1 MKGNVENVTVRRV
14 MVGTDRSK
22 TADQAV
28 VWAAAFAERY
38 DAGLIVVQVVISQ
51 SPASTEHGAAER
63 TRAAAAGEELAVYA
77 RQVAGARGRA
87 LLIIDDDPGWLSF
100 VPPRKRGS
108 MSSSSAT

>member
-28 VWAAAFAERY
+28 VWAASFAERY
-38 DAGLIVVQVVISQ
+38 DAELIVVQVVISQ

-63 TRAAAAGEELAVYA
+63 TRAAAAGEELAIYA
-77 RQVAGARGRA
+77 RELAGERGRA
-87 LLIIDDDPGWLSF
+87 LLLIDDDPAMAIVRAAKEEGID
-100 VPPRKRGS
+100 
-108 MSSSSAT
+108 A